1 MKTFCEEFNITV
13 RWIYVESGHG
23 KGIPDGIGAIV
34 KKAFENLMLSNP
46 SVAKYSVEDLLK
58 NVLQEAVSSIGLYIY
73 EEEEEDI
80 IKFQNAIPK
89 LKPIKGTMKLH
100 ETEYILQQQEVT
112 LMIKD
117 KSTDATAQK
126 LSLELEGLK
135 SAERNEDSD
144 Y

>member
-46 SVAKYSVEDLLK
+46 SVAMYSVGDLLK

-73 EEEEEDI
+73 EEEEDI

>member
-46 SVAKYSVEDLLK
+46 SVAMYSVEELLK

-73 EEEEEDI
+73 EEEDI

>member
-1 MKTFCEEFNITV
+1 
-13 RWIYVESGHG
+13 
-23 KGIPDGIGAIV
+23 
-34 KKAFENLMLSNP
+34 MLSNP
-46 SVAKYSVEDLLK
+46 SVAMYSVEDLLK

-73 EEEEEDI
+73 EEEEDI

>member
-46 SVAKYSVEDLLK
+46 SVAMYSVEDLLK

-73 EEEEEDI
+73 EEEDI

-89 LKPIKGTMKLH
+89 LKPIKETMKLH

>member
-46 SVAKYSVEDLLK
+46 SVAMYSIEDLLK

-73 EEEEEDI
+73 EEEEDI

>member
-46 SVAKYSVEDLLK
+46 SVAMYSVEDLLK

-73 EEEEEDI
+73 EEEDI

-135 SAERNEDSD
+135 SAERNEGSD